1 MTETNQE
8 KPPNQKSVSEMTDF
22 LDVPMKI
29 TFELGRNNMQ
39 VREVLRLK
47 QESLVEIPKSA
58 GENLDIYIDGELIG
72 YGEILDM
79 EGTAGV
85 RLTDFHEKP

>member
-8 KPPNQKSVSEMTDF
+8 KLPNQEGASEIKDF

-29 TFELGRNNMQ
+29 TFELGRKNMQ

-58 GENLDIYIDGELIG
+58 GENLDIYINGELIG
-72 YGEILDM
+72 YGEILDI
-79 EGTAGV
+79 EGTAGI
-85 RLTDFHEKP
+85 RLTDLYEKS